1 MTTAIFIVRTIFLS
15 SIILAAVAGLSE
27 LEVLGNGNTLG
38 RNSLQVMLWAIA
50 VTVFTSPILVSFVYP
65 WQSAHRTSENEDVG
79 P

>member
-1 MTTAIFIVRTIFLS
+1 MTTAIFIVRTIFLL

-65 WQSAHRTSENEDVG
+65 WQSTPRTSEDEDVG